1 MSSLHAHHGHGHH
14 HEAHD
19 HDHGHE
25 APREGR
31 GLWMSLAMTAA
42 FAVIEA
48 GTGLMA
54 HSLALLS
61 DAGHMLSD
69 TLALALS
76 LFAVWMGR
84 RPPSARHSYGFART
98 EIIVAFVNGLVLLAV
113 VTAIVIAAVRRL
125 QHPEAV
131 AGGAVMVVAALGIL
145 MNGGVVYALS
155 RERHTLNT
163 RSAILHVLGDLLGS
177 AAALVAG
184 AVVYFTGWDPIDPI
198 LSLVIS
204 GLILYSTV
212 QLLRET
218 LNVLMEGVPSHLDLR
233 AVGRALAEVPGT
245 ISVHDLHIWTL
256 SSGTMAL
263 SAHVVVDDLNHWRG
277 LLAVMQD
284 LLRERFDIDHVTLQ
298 PEVLDVALTHG
309 RPVIP
314 IHPRSS

>member
-1 MSSLHAHHGHGHH
+1 MSGSHGHHGHGHR

-19 HDHGHE
+19 HHE
-25 APREGR
+25 GSGAAHEGR
-31 GLWMSLAMTAA
+31 GLWTSLALTAV
-42 FAVIEA
+42 FALVEA
-48 GTGLMA
+48 GTGLFA

-98 EIIVAFVNGLVLLAV
+98 EIIVAFINGLVLLGV

-125 QHPEAV
+125 QQPEPV
-131 AGGAVMVVAALGIL
+131 AGGAVMAVAALGIL

-184 AVVYFTGWDPIDPI
+184 AVVYFTGWYPIDPI

-218 LNVLMEGVPSHLDLR
+218 LNVLMEGVPSHVDLR

-256 SSGTMAL
+256 ASGMLAL
-263 SAHVVVDDLNHWRG
+263 SAHVVVHDLDRWGG
-277 LLAVMQD
+277 LLVVMQD
-284 LLRERFDIDHVTLQ
+284 LLHDRFDIDHVTLQ
-298 PEVLDVALTHG
+298 PETLDTGLARG

-314 IHPRSS
+314 IHPRQS

>member
-131 AGGAVMVVAALGIL
+131 AGGAVMAVAALGIL

-204 GLILYSTV
+204 YIAARYLDA
-212 QLLRET
+212 LRFHCHANIT
-218 LNVLMEGVPSHLDLR
+218 RRIM
-233 AVGRALAEVPGT
+233 PG
-245 ISVHDLHIWTL
+245 
-256 SSGTMAL
+256 
-263 SAHVVVDDLNHWRG
+263 
-277 LLAVMQD
+277 
-284 LLRERFDIDHVTLQ
+284 DHVMAHGDMDILSRSAYYSPPADVPRISRPTLKNRDKCSGS
-298 PEVLDVALTHG
+298 P
-309 RPVIP
+309 
-314 IHPRSS
+314 